1 MIVNY
6 NRKIFIVQATGLL
19 FVERVWKI
27 SYSSLS
33 LTVALLENYKLDLI
47 VELVSNEGERL
58 KRSTQGRRDDWP
70 H

>member
-6 NRKIFIVQATGLL
+6 DRKIFIVQATGLL

-27 SYSSLS
+27 SCSSLS

-47 VELVSNEGERL
+47 VMLVSNEGESL
-58 KRSTQGRRDDWP
+58 KRSTQG
-70 H
+70 